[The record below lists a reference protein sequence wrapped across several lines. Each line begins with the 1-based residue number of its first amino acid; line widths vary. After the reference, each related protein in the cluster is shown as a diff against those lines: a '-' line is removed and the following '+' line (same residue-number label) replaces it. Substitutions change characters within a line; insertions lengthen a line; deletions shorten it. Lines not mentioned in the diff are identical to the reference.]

1 MQTSE
6 CPSREG
12 IPTISLMVEFPLL
25 AEWKS
30 PFMQAGPSKLGKP
43 SLGNH
48 RHPSIG
54 SRLHSAPVTVTLL
67 LCASVYILIRQP
79 DQVPSRSWF
88 RGIVKRN
95 AISSELFINEE
106 RAEIWRARGYGI

>member
-1 MQTSE
+1 MHAAEAQWGSSETLSMQTSE

-12 IPTISLMVEFPLL
+12 IPTISLMVEFALL

-48 RHPSIG
+48 RHPQAAG
-54 SRLHSAPVTVTLL
+54 STQLL
-67 LCASVYILIRQP
+67 
-79 DQVPSRSWF
+79 
-88 RGIVKRN
+88 
-95 AISSELFINEE
+95 
-106 RAEIWRARGYGI
+106 